1 MFNSQSS
8 QSSSLA
14 YPCLNSEDDDT
25 VRPCTVY
32 LYIREIAGSVAH
44 RWTLYF
50 DWGDY
55 SITYEAYNDGGTLMP
70 SSVTREA
77 DEVPDIK
84 ELGQRRISPQI
95 VGQLVEKN
103 TLNGSKYSIL
113 KNNCQHWAQE
123 LARKLNFKI
132 QMGEVAEAVSC
143 AAGVSAFLGSLSVAS
158 SPANNK

>member
-1 MFNSQSS
+1 MSISQSS
-8 QSSSLA
+8 QSSFLV
-14 YPCLNSEDDDT
+14 YPCLKSEDDDT

-55 SITYEAYNDGGTLMP
+55 KATYEAFNDGGTLMP
-70 SSVTREA
+70 SSVTWDA

-84 ELGQRRISPQI
+84 ELGQRSISPQI
-95 VGQLVEKN
+95 VNQLAEKN

-113 KNNCQHWAQE
+113 NNNCQHWAQE
-123 LARKLNFKI
+123 LAMKLDLEM
-132 QMGEVAEAVSC
+132 QMGEVAEFLSY
-143 AAGVSAFLGSLSVAS
+143 AAFVGSFLGS
-158 SPANNK
+158 K